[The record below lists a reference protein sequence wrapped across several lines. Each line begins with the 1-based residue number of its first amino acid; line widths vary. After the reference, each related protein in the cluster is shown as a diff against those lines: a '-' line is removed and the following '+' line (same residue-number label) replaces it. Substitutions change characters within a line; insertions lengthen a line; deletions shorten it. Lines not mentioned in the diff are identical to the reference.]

1 MEAPLTTI
9 PHDLSDLYLAPVVL
23 ALEARIEQLGLLD
36 REKLALHVAL
46 VSDQA
51 DWTRDLRESA
61 LLKAVRHL
69 IDCHNWELSWDP
81 RGIRLTHGIH
91 GLVLG
96 VPATFVEFLS
106 ASK

>member
-1 MEAPLTTI
+1 
-9 PHDLSDLYLAPVVL
+9 LYLAPVVL
-23 ALEARIEQLGLLD
+23 ALEARIEELGLLD
-36 REKLALHVAL
+36 PEKLALHVAL

-51 DWTRDLRESA
+51 DFTRDMRESA
-61 LLKAVRHL
+61 LLKAVGHR

-96 VPATFVEFLS
+96 VPPTFVDFL
-106 ASK
+106 AGAK